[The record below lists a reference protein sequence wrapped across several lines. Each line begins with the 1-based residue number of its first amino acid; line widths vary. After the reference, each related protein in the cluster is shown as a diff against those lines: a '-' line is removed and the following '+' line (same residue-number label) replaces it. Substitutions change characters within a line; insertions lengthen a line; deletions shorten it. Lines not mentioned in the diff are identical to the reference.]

1 LAQAEAPVVLEV
13 SRLLLVVVGTLLV
26 ALGEELTQVLVVR
39 AVLALLDRV
48 IMAALKIILVA
59 VAAAEK
65 VLWVVMQ

>member
-1 LAQAEAPVVLEV
+1 
-13 SRLLLVVVGTLLV
+13 VVVGTLLV